1 MIEDIN
7 DISVKPEVGNSTKPM
22 LAEVHPIEGLLHLVV
37 KNNGNIQMPKTL
49 FPNSWQ
55 IDSIRGVYFDEEFD
69 IEQNDETSLKW
80 NAYVGRI
87 RSAIGVHTYCEWVRN
102 KERNIIGI
110 LAFYNPIGE
119 EIKVKHFK
127 KWNEL
132 LKCVQLH
139 FC

>member
-55 IDSIRGVYFDEEFD
+55 IDYIRGVYFDEEFD
-69 IEQNDETSLKW
+69 IEQNYETSL
-80 NAYVGRI
+80 
-87 RSAIGVHTYCEWVRN
+87 
-102 KERNIIGI
+102 
-110 LAFYNPIGE
+110 
-119 EIKVKHFK
+119 

>member
-1 MIEDIN
+1 MEAETFFATKIT
-7 DISVKPEVGNSTKPM
+7 GFSTQEPSTPHIAKPM

-55 IDSIRGVYFDEEFD
+55 IDCIRGVYFDEEFD

-87 RSAIGVHTYCEWVRN
+87 RSAIGVHT
-102 KERNIIGI
+102 
-110 LAFYNPIGE
+110 
-119 EIKVKHFK
+119 
-127 KWNEL
+127 
-132 LKCVQLH
+132 
-139 FC
+139 

>member
-1 MIEDIN
+1 MIEIQN
-7 DISVKPEVGNSTKPM
+7 QLSVNSEVGNSTKPM

-55 IDSIRGVYFDEEFD
+55 IDYIRGVYFDEEFD

-110 LAFYNPIGE
+110 LSFYNPIGE

>member
-1 MIEDIN
+1 M
-7 DISVKPEVGNSTKPM
+7 KNSSTETFTHGIAKPM

-55 IDSIRGVYFDEEFD
+55 IDYIRGVYFDEEFD

-87 RSAIGVHTYCEWVRN
+87 RSAIGVHT
-102 KERNIIGI
+102 
-110 LAFYNPIGE
+110 LS
-119 EIKVKHFK
+119 
-127 KWNEL
+127 
-132 LKCVQLH
+132 
-139 FC
+139 

>member
-1 MIEDIN
+1 MKTENETPKN
-7 DISVKPEVGNSTKPM
+7 DFNTTIGNTV
-22 LAEVHPIEGLLHLVV
+22 LAEVHPIEKLLHLVV

-55 IDSIRGVYFDEEFD
+55 IDYIRGVYFDEEFD

-110 LAFYNPIGE
+110 LAFYNPTS
-119 EIKVKHFK
+119 
-127 KWNEL
+127 
-132 LKCVQLH
+132 C
-139 FC
+139 

>member
-1 MIEDIN
+1 MIQTHSSAGIAQN
-7 DISVKPEVGNSTKPM
+7 HL

-55 IDSIRGVYFDEEFD
+55 IDYIRAVYFEEEFD
-69 IEQNDETSLKW
+69 IEQDDENSTEW
-80 NAYVGRI
+80 NSYVDRI
-87 RSAIGVHTYCEWVRN
+87 RTAIGVHTYCQWVRN
-102 KERNIIGI
+102 KDQNIIGI
-110 LAFYNPIGE
+110 LAFYNPKSE

-127 KWNEL
+127 KWREL